1 MVFLSI
7 DTSTQYTVVALS
19 DEKSLLYGS
28 RRLSEK
34 GRSDSLMNL
43 LTHCLKY
50 TKTKLDAIDFFGVGV
65 GPGSFTGL
73 RIGLS
78 TVKGLSFALKKPC
91 YVFSSLDA
99 IASNGRRFLKKQLC
113 VLVDA
118 RRSNVYGRFYTFA
131 AKNHG
136 LQAVDGFGRSSIPPK
151 EESRASARIGLHK
164 ADSFAF
170 QRTSQDL
177 LIDYKSLM
185 KRIDFLNRQGE
196 EVFFFGDG
204 LKMYKEELKKKSKHF
219 RFAPRKFWYPTPE
232 SIALL
237 TREAAKS
244 NKPLNCFQ
252 LLPQYLYKQDC
263 QVKPR

>member
-7 DTSTQYTVVALS
+7 DTSTQYSVVALS
-19 DEKSLLYGS
+19 DEKSLLYGF
-28 RRLSEK
+28 RRLSGK

-43 LTHCLKY
+43 LMHCFKH

-99 IASNGRRFLKKQLC
+99 IASNSRLFLKKQSC

-118 RRSNVYGRFYTFA
+118 RRSNVYGRFY
-131 AKNHG
+131 
-136 LQAVDGFGRSSIPPK
+136 RS
-151 EESRASARIGLHK
+151 
-164 ADSFAF
+164 DSFAL
-170 QRTSQDL
+170 QKTSQDL
-177 LIDYKSLM
+177 LIDHKSLM
-185 KRIDFLNRQGE
+185 KRIDSLNRQGE
-196 EVFFFGDG
+196 EVFFSGDG
-204 LKMYKEELKKKSKHF
+204 LKVYKEELKKKSKHF
-219 RFAPRKFWYPTPE
+219 RFAPQKFWYPTPE

-244 NKPLNCFQ
+244 DKPLNCFQ
-252 LLPQYLYKQDC
+252 LLPQYLYGRDC